1 LPLREETMYIQ
12 PTTILLINSPHA
24 NWVGLQ
30 TMLCK
35 FRHVQVIGKAQER
48 GEVVRIATVEQPDI
62 IFVGSDVPGLPVV
75 PLVQELRELSPTSRI
90 VVVGKLL
97 DCADHAYLMQLGIA
111 AFVVWKDVTEVKLR
125 IVIEG
130 VLNDLRMVSIAAAD
144 RRAMVD
150 RRRGPRMSDIV
161 VEPMERTVLKGLGV
175 GLTQREIAHDL
186 RVSETTVERM
196 IATLRGKF
204 GVATT
209 NALCGQAGRLEFLD

>member
-1 LPLREETMYIQ
+1 M
-12 PTTILLINSPHA
+12 
-24 NWVGLQ
+24 
-30 TMLCK
+30 
-35 FRHVQVIGKAQER
+35 
-48 GEVVRIATVEQPDI
+48 RIATVEQPDI

-75 PLVQELRELSPTSRI
+75 PLVQELRAASPTSRI

-97 DCADHAYLMQLGIA
+97 ESADHAYLTQLGLA

-130 VLNDLRMVSIAAAD
+130 VLNDLRLVSIAAAE
-144 RRAMVD
+144 RRAMLD

-186 RVSETTVERM
+186 RVSETTIERM

-209 NALCGQAGRLEFLD
+209 SALCGQAGRLGFLD

>member
-1 LPLREETMYIQ
+1 MQ
-12 PTTILLINSPHA
+12 STTILLISSPHA
-24 NWVGLQ
+24 HWVDLQ

-35 FRHVQVIGKAQER
+35 LRHVHVIGEAQRHE
-48 GEVVRIATVEQPDI
+48 EAMRITTVEQPDI
-62 IFVGSDVPGLPVV
+62 IFVGSDLPGLPVV
-75 PLVQELRELSPTSRI
+75 PLVQEVREASPTSWI

-97 DCADHAYLMQLGIA
+97 DCADHVSLTQLGVA

-130 VLNDLRMVSIAAAD
+130 VLNDLRVASIAASD

-150 RRRGPRMSDIV
+150 RRHGPRMSDIV
-161 VEPMERTVLKGLGV
+161 IEAMERAVLKGLDA
-175 GLTQREIAHDL
+175 GLIQSEIAHEL

-209 NALCGQAGRLEFLD
+209 NALCVRAGRLGLLD

>member
-1 LPLREETMYIQ
+1 MQ
-12 PTTILLINSPHA
+12 PTTTILLISSPHP
-24 NWVGLQ
+24 NWERLRALLAKQ
-30 TMLCK
+30 
-35 FRHVQVIGKAQER
+35 RHAQVV
-48 GEVVRIATVEQPDI
+48 GEVHRHDEAARVVAAEQPDI

-97 DCADHAYLMQLGIA
+97 DCADHAYLIQLGIA

-130 VLNDLRMVSIAAAD
+130 VLNDLRMVSIAAAE
-144 RRAMVD
+144 RRAMLD

-175 GLTQREIAHDL
+175 GLMQREIAHDL

-209 NALCGQAGRLEFLD
+209 NALCGQAGRLGFLD